1 MPILTCPRKLL
12 DKSFLLRRISRHQPI
27 CRCRSIPSP
36 DTKRVLQISC
46 FDILPLT
53 SQVTEII
60 RTLLTIAE
68 RSGTV
73 QGRSGSHVVYHGFFR
88 PPKFCPLQI
97 HPHPQ
102 KISVALRTYSAR
114 ILSPHIY
121 QKVKWKAELNKIK
134 FQCFN

>member
-12 DKSFLLRRISRHQPI
+12 DKSFLLRRISRHQPVGQFHRQI
-27 CRCRSIPSP
+27 RRESESSKSHVSIS
-36 DTKRVLQISC
+36 
-46 FDILPLT
+46 FHLT

-114 ILSPHIY
+114 ISSPHIY